1 MLYAV
6 SEEEWYEGLNNLLSN
21 SNLYNSISEKGLE
34 LVKNKFSVE
43 NGYNIFEKIIFDFN
57 INHM

>member
-43 NGYNIFEKIIFDFN
+43 NGYNIFEKIFFDFN
-57 INHM
+57 INHI